1 MSMYTAG
8 DVRKLKR
15 ERDELL
21 AALRLM
27 YAMATTTTPKVGE
40 MDVTLDAAAVIH
52 QKTESE
58 LQGQTS
64 PAVPVNRAGPTRTS
78 ENSIYA

>member
-1 MSMYTAG
+1 MSMYTGG

-27 YAMATTTTPKVGE
+27 YEMATTTPKAGE
-40 MDVTLDAAAVIH
+40 MDVALDAAAVTL
-52 QKTESE
+52 QKAESE

-64 PAVPVNRAGPTRTS
+64 PAVLVNRAGPARTS
-78 ENSIYA
+78 ENSI

>member
-27 YAMATTTTPKVGE
+27 YEMATTTPKVGE
-40 MDVTLDAAAVIH
+40 MDVALDAAAVTL
-52 QKTESE
+52 QKAESE

-64 PAVPVNRAGPTRTS
+64 PAVLVNRAGPARTS
-78 ENSIYA
+78 ENSI